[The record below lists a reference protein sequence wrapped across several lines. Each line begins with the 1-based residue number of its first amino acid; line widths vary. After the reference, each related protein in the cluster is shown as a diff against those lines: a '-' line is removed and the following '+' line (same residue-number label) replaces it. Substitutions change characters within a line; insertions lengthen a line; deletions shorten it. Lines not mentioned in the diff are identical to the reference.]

1 MKTTTAALTL
11 ISLFLI
17 SLSAPMAHHSLQQSN
32 LYETSG
38 RSTACSGDICI
49 NEVIP
54 NPAGQDNGTYPNGE
68 WFELTNGGTSD
79 VDLSSWS
86 VQTSAGKSLS
96 FDSSTI
102 LNLSVEGVG
111 RYAPSVVVTNVV

>member
-11 ISLFLI
+11 IGLFLI
-17 SLSAPMAHHSLQQSN
+17 SLGAPMAHQSLRQPSAF
-32 LYETSG
+32 ETSG
-38 RSTACSGDICI
+38 RSTACIGDICI

-54 NPAGQDNGTYPNGE
+54 NPAGLDDGTYPNGE

-86 VQTSAGKSLS
+86 VQTSA
-96 FDSSTI
+96 
-102 LNLSVEGVG
+102 N
-111 RYAPSVVVTNVV
+111 